1 MDAIILWQVSLAF
14 NIICQP
20 ISVWPLMGIS
30 SGVLTCSTNFSY
42 WIVMGVVGS
51 WRVWVKHVDVTV
63 QTGGWCC
70 LNVCLW
76 WLWRARLQVMGL
88 HGYVQSGRDSLCLH
102 WGSPDSRVNVWD
114 LWFWRGGTCGCRVKI
129 IGDQLDMRCVVCM
142 VPTVYVT
149 RLMEMELF
157 VARMCAVVLEG
168 FARKWNW
175 NWKNLPV
182 RENGIL
188 SLMHPSRHCAVHPGR
203 VWCTHISRLG
213 GFLLSIAPL
222 KDVVSVLC
230 DRHSLITER

>member
-1 MDAIILWQVSLAF
+1 MFWLVLQISRIGLWW
-14 NIICQP
+14 
-20 ISVWPLMGIS
+20 VWLDRGGYESNM
-30 SGVLTCSTNFSY
+30 LTLPC
-42 WIVMGVVGS
+42 
-51 WRVWVKHVDVTV
+51 

-76 WLWRARLQVMGL
+76 WLWRARLQEMGL

-102 WGSPDSRVNVWD
+102 WGSTDSRVIVWD

-149 RLMEMELF
+149 RLMEMKIF

-175 NWKNLPV
+175 NWKNLPAV

-203 VWCTHISRLG
+203 VWCIHISRLG
-213 GFLLSIAPL
+213 GFLSIAPL
-222 KDVVSVLC
+222 KEVVSVLC
-230 DRHSLITER
+230 DTHSLTTER

>member
-20 ISVWPLMGIS
+20 ISVWRLWAFPVVFWL
-30 SGVLTCSTNFSY
+30 VLQTSRIGL
-42 WIVMGVVGS
+42 W
-51 WRVWVKHVDVTV
+51 WVWLDLGGYESNMLTLLC

-114 LWFWRGGTCGCRVKI
+114 LWFWRGGTCC
-129 IGDQLDMRCVVCM
+129 C
-142 VPTVYVT
+142 
-149 RLMEMELF
+149 RLMEMEIF

-175 NWKNLPV
+175 NWKNFPV

-213 GFLLSIAPL
+213 GFLSIAPL

-230 DRHSLITER
+230 DTHSLITER